1 MKFKGEAFGMSKM
14 IMEITE
20 EDTRRGDEHDQS
32 TLYTNI
38 KIAQWNNHAIHLIHT
53 TKIKSMNIKA

>member
-1 MKFKGEAFGMSKM
+1 M

-20 EDTRRGDEHDQS
+20 EDTRRGHEYDQS

-38 KIAQWNNHAIHLIHT
+38 KIAQWKNHAIHLIHT
-53 TKIKSMNIKA
+53 IKLKAWI

>member
-1 MKFKGEAFGMSKM
+1 MKFKGEAFGMWKM

-20 EDTRRGDEHDQS
+20 EDTRKGDEHDQS

-38 KIAQWNNHAIHLIHT
+38 KIAQ
-53 TKIKSMNIKA
+53 